1 MSGLLRLQVISF
13 ISRII
18 AMLIGIFQ
26 SLIIVNLLSQEE
38 YGLIGLVTSIAGIV
52 GITQHLGL
60 ASSST
65 KEISQAKDSQEIF
78 NVIIS
83 SLSIRLLI
91 SIPVSLILIFFSP
104 QISSYY
110 NNSQLIVPLQIFG
123 VITLIQAFQSIF
135 NSVISG
141 TQRFKL
147 LFSYQI
153 AIAFIS
159 LIVFLPLI
167 YFYDL
172 IGYFYA
178 LLIFNTIQTLALGF
192 FSLHKLDFKLKLPN
206 KKEFFALSSKLLK
219 ISLAIYFVKIL
230 FTAWQEVPIAYLG
243 KVISLESLALF
254 TFAFNLSSK
263 LMAISDSI
271 TDVNLPVFSKQSI
284 DSLKDYT
291 YSFMK
296 NFELLFYFIFVVG
309 ITVSYWAKEILIGAD
324 YFVYVVGLIIGINFD
339 KNIYERYGS
348 SIVLFLPLILSIVFY
363 SYLNIIKSS
372 FFVPLEKLKNM
383 MITYTLMLV
392 ISAISFFIF
401 NSFFVEILSM
411 SLALFIGA
419 FFGFLISVIFINFEL
434 KLNIYSF
441 KKLFFSIFTVFF
453 GLISYFIQLD
463 FYSKLVIYISY
474 IFIIVYTFKIN
485 LFSLIKK
492 RK

>member
-1 MSGLLRLQVISF
+1 MSGLLKLQVVSF

-26 SLIIVNLLSQEE
+26 SLIIVNLLSTQE

-65 KEISQAKDSQEIF
+65 KEISQAKDSQDIF
-78 NVIIS
+78 NVILS

-91 SIPVSLILIFFSP
+91 SVPISLILIFFASS
-104 QISSYY
+104 ISSYY
-110 NNSQLIVPLQIFG
+110 NNPDLILPLQIFG
-123 VITLIQAFQSIF
+123 VITLVQAFQSIF

-153 AIAFIS
+153 IIAFVS
-159 LIVFLPLI
+159 LIIFLPLI
-167 YFYDL
+167 YFYSL

-178 LLIFNTIQTLALGF
+178 LLTFNLVQTIALGF
-192 FSLHKLDFKLKLPN
+192 LSLNKLDFKFKLPN
-206 KKEFFALSSKLLK
+206 KKDFFALSSKLLK

-243 KVISLESLALF
+243 KIISLESLALF

-271 TDVNLPVFSKQSI
+271 TDVNLPVFSKQST
-284 DSLKDYT
+284 DSLKEYIQ
-291 YSFMK
+291 SFSK
-296 NFELLFYFIFVVG
+296 NFDLLFYFIFVVG
-309 ITVSYWAKEILIGAD
+309 ITVSYWSREILVLAD
-324 YFVYVVGLIIGINFD
+324 YFIYFVGILVGLNFD

-348 SIVLFLPLILSIVFY
+348 SIILFLPLLLSIIFY

-383 MITYTLMLV
+383 IVTYALMVIITGLSY
-392 ISAISFFIF
+392 FIF
-401 NSFFVEILSM
+401 NNYVVEILAM
-411 SLALFIGA
+411 ALALFIGSLS
-419 FFGFLISVIFINFEL
+419 GFLISTVFINYNL
-434 KLNIYSF
+434 AINIFSF
-441 KKLFFSIFTVFF
+441 KKIFFSLFTIFFA
-453 GLISYFIQLD
+453 LISYFIQLD
-463 FYSKLVIYISY
+463 LYSKIVIYLFY
-474 IFIIVYTFKIN
+474 LLIILYTFKIN
-485 LFSLIKK
+485 LFELIKK
-492 RK
+492 RQ